1 MPRASMESTRGID
14 SSMQR
19 LSMEPS
25 RDSTTSNIPSPLVQ
39 GTTPIS
45 TGVINPQPGSVESSV
60 KVFRVYEVLR
70 GGDPA
75 AVQKIVR
82 EASSGQDA
90 GLQGTTILHLAI
102 QCADHAVIEQILS
115 TTPMDINTRESKDG
129 NTPLIIAAA
138 MNRPS
143 VVKLLLQQR
152 GVDDSLT
159 NYQGKSALDM
169 AKAPEVFEQ
178 LQMARS
184 MYIDQQVKQCHRLV
198 QTKNYGQL
206 ENLCSDDHFK
216 SAVDINSGEMAT
228 DPAITAN
235 GGTLLHQAA
244 LYRDHKLIELLLM
257 NGADPFRRDRKGT
270 TFSFGLRKSTDH
282 EIGKLPQDITED
294 KTTRALL
301 KKSPA
306 ATAAQRGIQ
315 ERTILGVNAGQQVR
329 ALTGENALGGK
340 EGREMKG
347 YLKKWVNYTTGYKL
361 RWFVLED
368 GVLSYYKH
376 QGKLYCIR
384 AQV

>member
-1 MPRASMESTRGID
+1 MENSRGMD
-14 SSMQR
+14 SSMPR
-19 LSMEPS
+19 LSTEPS
-25 RDSTTSNIPSPLVQ
+25 RDSTTSNVPTPLVQ
-39 GTTPIS
+39 GTTPVS
-45 TGVINPQPGSVESSV
+45 TGVIGPQSSSVESSV

-75 AVQKIVR
+75 AVQKIVN

-102 QCADHAVIEQILS
+102 QCADQTVIEQILS
-115 TTPMDINTRESKDG
+115 SAPKDLNTRELKDG

-138 MNRPS
+138 MNRPL

-184 MYIDQQVKQCHRLV
+184 LYIDQQVKKCHRLV
-198 QTKNYGQL
+198 QSKNYGQL

-244 LYRDHKLIELLLM
+244 SYRDHKLIELLLM
-257 NGADPFRRDRKGT
+257 NGADPFRRDRKGERD
-270 TFSFGLRKSTDH
+270 SHG
-282 EIGKLPQDITED
+282 IG
-294 KTTRALL
+294 
-301 KKSPA
+301 
-306 ATAAQRGIQ
+306 
-315 ERTILGVNAGQQVR
+315 
-329 ALTGENALGGK
+329 
-340 EGREMKG
+340 
-347 YLKKWVNYTTGYKL
+347 
-361 RWFVLED
+361 
-368 GVLSYYKH
+368 
-376 QGKLYCIR
+376 
-384 AQV
+384 